1 MSTKK
6 SEPYISE
13 LDIKTKEEKR
23 LYINDFLSNIS
34 RLEKDIINEKDKDR
48 KIELENY
55 LNRFKNELRY
65 FNSLDDKS
73 LLSYNEYKQQLESK
87 QQKPEQKPE

>member
-23 LYINDFLSNIS
+23 LYINDIISNIP

-48 KIELENY
+48 KIELKNY